1 MGDVASLA
9 VALHLNAAS
18 FKAQFSDALKSADSS
33 AQQFN
38 QKAQAETRKTKQ
50 AFQDLGAGVKIA
62 DADFGRIH
70 DRVRSNITGFDQLRD
85 VLANVASGSSVAGS
99 TLTSAL
105 IPALGNGLTTA
116 IGRSTQTI
124 YQQRE
129 AMIALATEQINGAQS
144 MIENARAARE
154 QAQSQFAVAQK
165 TIEAAKAQREQ
176 AFALDEYYAKQ
187 AEINKQFGVTV
198 DYQEEH
204 AKNSRIIT
212 EANIAE
218 AGAKQKI
225 AAAAKTVLESDI
237 AESSGKRSLTTA
249 TRELA
254 TASQELSLGQRMAAA
269 SSGLLRGAMALLGG
283 PIGLGIMVAAASV
296 TALYTSYQKSEAELK
311 GFNTALQKSGNQA
324 VITVKDIQ
332 SLVYSLGNTEGAVKS
347 VTAAV
352 SAGFGG
358 NMLEQ
363 VSSLGSR
370 MEEVGQS
377 SDDLVSML
385 SNLKGDPLQAMEK
398 LTDQGVL
405 LNSSMISQ
413 IVTLTRQGK
422 TSEATALLQKA
433 AMDDLNQK
441 VTEQESKVSGLEG
454 VWKSLKNTVSD
465 AFDVIGKAHLATA
478 QAQAAAAGVKLDV
491 SNKPAEEAKA
501 AAEARFQQQQ
511 KEREEITKRL
521 KLENEIAGL
530 IKSGADPAKERARLA
545 DELNKKLHAGE
556 IDAQNYAQAMKG
568 LDKQFKEHKQTR
580 SATYKDDEATRRLQ
594 ELRSQEAVLRQQ
606 ATQTDELNAAEKKLL
621 AFNQEIAE
629 LKEKRILTAG
639 QRSVLVSE
647 AQLRAQL
654 AINVSL
660 EKANE
665 QRKVALQV
673 QEQMRDVTESTRK
686 LQQEYDNKAAQMTM
700 SAGAYDQRV
709 ETQRI
714 QEDFRKRREDLD
726 KQIKDKTK
734 SSYTEALDD
743 LKSAEEAQIAIVQS
757 GADKKAA
764 IEADGFA
771 GMKKG
776 LSDWTEAAGNS
787 FALARD
793 AATNTMST
801 MGDAFASFVVKGKG
815 DFKSMASSILTDLG
829 MMIAKMAFFN
839 AIKAGSTAMG
849 VQDWFG
855 FADGGFTGPGGKH
868 DVAGVVH
875 RGEWVVPQDVV
886 KKPGMLSFL
895 NELTYGAGY
904 ADGGL
909 VGGAMPRNNASS
921 SAPVHTSAPSP
932 TRELHVHI
940 PISVYKEQGGLAN
953 NSDGS
958 VGVTDDLRRW
968 VLGTVES
975 RLQDSMRDGG
985 ELDQFVRART

>member
-1 MGDVASLA
+1 M
-9 VALHLNAAS
+9 
-18 FKAQFSDALKSADSS
+18 
-33 AQQFN
+33 
-38 QKAQAETRKTKQ
+38 
-50 AFQDLGAGVKIA
+50 DLGAGVRGV
-62 DADFGRIH
+62 DADFGR
-70 DRVRSNITGFDQLRD
+70 VNNNVNTNIKGFGQLRYALSN
-85 VLANVASGSSVAGS
+85 LAAGGNVASS

-105 IPALGNGLTTA
+105 IPALGTGLTSA
-116 IGRSTQTI
+116 VSQGTQGI
-124 YQQRE
+124 HQQRE
-129 AMIALATEQINGAQS
+129 AMIALATSQVNGAQS
-144 MIENARAARE
+144 IIANARAARD

-176 AFALDEYYAKQ
+176 AFSLDEYYAKQ
-187 AEINKQFGVTV
+187 VEVNKQFGVTV
-198 DYQEEH
+198 NYQEEH
-204 AKNSRIIT
+204 AKNARAIT
-212 EANIAE
+212 EANLAE
-218 AGAKQKI
+218 AAAKQKI

-237 AESSGKRSLTTA
+237 AESNGKRTLTIA
-249 TRELA
+249 TRDLA
-254 TASQELSLGQRMAAA
+254 AASQELSVGQRMAATSA
-269 SSGLLRGAMALLGG
+269 GLMRTAMAAMGG
-283 PIGLGIMVAAASV
+283 PVGIGVMIAIATAK
-296 TALYTSYQKSEAELK
+296 ALYGSYEKAEAATI
-311 GFNTALQKSGNQA
+311 GFNTALQKSGNQSA
-324 VITVKDIQ
+324 IAVKDIQ
-332 SLVYSLGNTEGAVKS
+332 TLTYSLGNTEGAIKS

-352 SAGFGG
+352 GAGFGG
-358 NMLEQ
+358 SMLEQ
-363 VSSLGSR
+363 VSALGSR

-385 SNLKGDPLQAMEK
+385 SSLKGDPLQAMEK
-398 LTDQGVL
+398 LTEQGIL
-405 LNSSMISQ
+405 LNGSLISQ
-413 IVTLTRQGK
+413 IVTLTRQGR

-433 AMDDLNQK
+433 AMDDVNQK
-441 VTEQESKVSGLEG
+441 VTEQESQISGLEG
-454 VWKSLKNTVSD
+454 AWKSLKKTVSD
-465 AFDVIGKAHLATA
+465 AFNVMGQAHIATA
-478 QAQAAAAGVKLDV
+478 QAQAAAAGVKMEV

-501 AAEARFQQQQ
+501 AAEARFAQLQ
-511 KEREEITKRL
+511 KEREEITQRL
-521 KLENEIAGL
+521 KLENEISGL
-530 IKSGADPAKERARLA
+530 IKSGADPAKERARLT
-545 DELNKKLHAGE
+545 DELNRKLKAGE

-568 LDKQFKEHKQTR
+568 LNKLFKEHTQTR
-580 SATYKDDEATRRLQ
+580 ASAYKDDEATRRLQ

-660 EKANE
+660 EKAND

-686 LQQEYDNKAAQMTM
+686 LQQEYDNKAAQLTM
-700 SAGAYDQRV
+700 SAAAYDQMV

-714 QEDFRKRREDLD
+714 QEDFRKRREELD
-726 KQIKDKTK
+726 KLYTDKSLSQYK
-734 SSYTEALDD
+734 LALEAYRV
-743 LKSAEEAQIAIVQS
+743 AEEEQIAIVQS
-757 GADKKAA
+757 GADKKDA

-776 LSDWTEAAGNS
+776 LSDWREAAGNT
-787 FALARD
+787 FALTRD

-839 AIKAGSTAMG
+839 AIKSGSTAMG

-875 RGEWVVPQDVV
+875 KGEWVVPQDVV

-909 VGGAMPRNNASS
+909 VGGVTPRNTVS
-921 SAPVHTSAPSP
+921 SAPAQTSASSP
-932 TRELHVHI
+932 ARELHVHI
-940 PISVYKEQGGLAN
+940 PISVYKEQGGSASEGN
-953 NSDGS
+953 DS

>member
-1 MGDVASLA
+1 MADVASLA

-18 FKAQFSDALKSADSS
+18 FKAQFVDAMKTADTS

-38 QKAQAETRKTKQ
+38 QKAQTENRKTKQ
-50 AFQDLGAGVKIA
+50 SFVDLGAGVRGV
-62 DADFGRIH
+62 DADFGR
-70 DRVRSNITGFDQLRD
+70 VNNNVNTNIKGFGQLRYALSN
-85 VLANVASGSSVAGS
+85 LAAGGNVASS

-105 IPALGNGLTTA
+105 IPALGTGLTSA
-116 IGRSTQTI
+116 VSQGTQGI
-124 YQQRE
+124 HQQRE
-129 AMIALATEQINGAQS
+129 AMIALATSQVNGAQS
-144 MIENARAARE
+144 IIANARAARD

-176 AFALDEYYAKQ
+176 AFSLDEYYAKQ
-187 AEINKQFGVTV
+187 VEVNKQFGVTV
-198 DYQEEH
+198 NYQEEH
-204 AKNSRIIT
+204 AKNARAIT
-212 EANIAE
+212 EANLAE
-218 AGAKQKI
+218 AAAKQKI

-237 AESSGKRSLTTA
+237 AESNGKRTLTTA
-249 TRELA
+249 TRDLA
-254 TASQELSLGQRMAAA
+254 AASQELSVGQRMAA
-269 SSGLLRGAMALLGG
+269 SSAGLMRTAMAAMGG
-283 PIGLGIMVAAASV
+283 PIGIGVMVAIASAK
-296 TALYTSYQKSEAELK
+296 ALYGSYEKAEAATK
-311 GFNTALQKSGNQA
+311 GFNAALQKSGNQSA
-324 VITVKDIQ
+324 IAVKDIQ
-332 SLVYSLGNTEGAVKS
+332 SLTYSLGNTEGAIKS

-352 SAGFGG
+352 GAGFGG
-358 NMLEQ
+358 SMLEQ
-363 VSSLGSR
+363 VSALGSR

-377 SDDLVSML
+377 SDDLVGML
-385 SNLKGDPLQAMEK
+385 SSLKGDPLQAMEK
-398 LTDQGVL
+398 LTEQGIL
-405 LNSSMISQ
+405 LNGSLISQ
-413 IVTLTRQGK
+413 IVTLTSQGR

-433 AMDDLNQK
+433 AMDDVNQK
-441 VTEQESKVSGLEG
+441 VTEQESQISGLEG
-454 VWKSLKNTVSD
+454 AWKSLKGTVSE
-465 AFDVIGKAHLATA
+465 AFNVMGQAHIATA
-478 QAQAAAAGVKLDV
+478 QAQAAAAGVKMEV

-501 AAEARFQQQQ
+501 AAEARFAQLQ
-511 KEREEITKRL
+511 KEREAITQRL

-530 IKSGADPAKERARLA
+530 IKSGADPAKERGRLT
-545 DELNKKLHAGE
+545 DELNRKLKAGE

-568 LDKQFKEHKQTR
+568 LNKQFKEHTQTR
-580 SATYKDDEATRRLQ
+580 ASVYKDDEATRRLQ

-660 EKANE
+660 EKAND

-726 KQIKDKTK
+726 KQYTDKSK
-734 SSYTEALDD
+734 LSYKARLEDYRA
-743 LKSAEEAQIAIVQS
+743 AEEAQIAIVKS

-839 AIKAGSTAMG
+839 AIKSGSTAMG
-849 VQDWFG
+849 GQDWFG
-855 FADGGFTGPGGKH
+855 FADGGFTGAGGKH

-909 VGGAMPRNNASS
+909 VGGVTPRNTVS
-921 SAPVHTSAPSP
+921 SAPAQTSAPSP
-932 TRELHVHI
+932 ARELHVHI
-940 PISVYKEQGGLAN
+940 PISVYKEQGGSVSEGN
-953 NSDGS
+953 DS

-985 ELDQFVRART
+985 EFDQFVRART